1 MKKEFSFS
9 LFDLD
14 WEVFGVNIEGAINR
28 VPAIEKTGI
37 KSTVCGPG
45 TSIISVP
52 YTASY
57 SSQNH
62 RLRIYLFII
71 MHRKNTSNA

>member
-14 WEVFGVNIEGAINR
+14 WEVFSVNIEGAVNR
-28 VPAIEKTGI
+28 VPVIEQTGI

-45 TSIISVP
+45 
-52 YTASY
+52 
-57 SSQNH
+57 
-62 RLRIYLFII
+62 RLHSFYFFTRLFIQ
-71 MHRKNTSNA
+71 HRKEICWSRDSWAIEKHL